1 MVGLKLIRKPAE
13 RIVTKRQLRRKL
25 RLERYLRKLDR
36 SYKVKIF
43 RSLFFSIQF
52 TKGISYKQI
61 FLLNIKNFIYYL
73 LDKLKEKSNIDYFIY
88 FSLRS
93 LYIKNCERNSRYI
106 NFLLNDFF
114 LYKLLWKNCNFKYF
128 YNFDKEI
135 EQFFSYKK
143 KIIQNKNLISKYFS
157 YKIYYNQFYFNLIKN
172 FCFENSL
179 LILLFEYLN
188 EINLNFS
195 ENLISNKS
203 KKKKFIIRSLLKK
216 VRITD
221 IDFLSYVYRNFDFN
235 DEKFKDY
242 DFLEEKSSY
251 KENYTMYFKYIDNED
266 RKTDIILFPLRSS
279 FLSEL
284 YLEEILLEELN
295 IFQNPF
301 FFINIVDFENYLQT
315 LNIQSF
321 EKNFQLKLAKIHNE
335 NLNFLN
341 IKEKKFLN
349 IKEKD
354 QKKEINFQNF
364 YIIKNF
370 EESKI
375 YSDIFFE
382 LNFFQ
387 KTCFQLIELSLFKFK
402 DFFSMPFLDLIRKLY
417 DSVDTQC
424 NLILFYNL
432 IVNEFQN
439 KITMFTLN
447 DIIFIIEF
455 LEFLFI
461 LCRNIN
467 RYTFNVFNFN
477 IYKLK
482 LIIGDI
488 RFLKKNFYKRLF
500 FFRNEKN
507 YNYVDYLFSLYST
520 KNIFDNF
527 NHYFNFYNF
536 FFSNSIN
543 LLFEEGYSFF
553 KRFRRNYQN
562 KYLDPL
568 LDIKKKKPISDIYFM
583 LLRRDLRFLP
593 QYKKRKFG
601 KFFINLNS
609 IFFDRLDTIVNSN
622 ISNKS
627 RLYTL
632 DIYSIQNTYKYNY
645 LFMTINL
652 NNSFIN
658 LINMDLLHF
667 NIENL
672 KKNILKFETHFF
684 LINKE
689 IITFIFNYYKLD
701 SFNIYNYNIWFVL
714 INKNAFKFFKDI
726 YVKKQLFDLIFIYLF
741 SSLMVHFTHAL
752 DVIYFLK
759 KYKSLITIYQEKRQK
774 VKNQKKVE
782 IKREFLEIA
791 KKMNYN
797 ENYFD
802 DNNYFIKI

>member
-1 MVGLKLIRKPAE
+1 
-13 RIVTKRQLRRKL
+13 
-25 RLERYLRKLDR
+25 
-36 SYKVKIF
+36 
-43 RSLFFSIQF
+43 
-52 TKGISYKQI
+52 
-61 FLLNIKNFIYYL
+61 
-73 LDKLKEKSNIDYFIY
+73 
-88 FSLRS
+88 
-93 LYIKNCERNSRYI
+93 
-106 NFLLNDFF
+106 
-114 LYKLLWKNCNFKYF
+114 
-128 YNFDKEI
+128 
-135 EQFFSYKK
+135 
-143 KIIQNKNLISKYFS
+143 
-157 YKIYYNQFYFNLIKN
+157 
-172 FCFENSL
+172 
-179 LILLFEYLN
+179 
-188 EINLNFS
+188 
-195 ENLISNKS
+195 
-203 KKKKFIIRSLLKK
+203 
-216 VRITD
+216 
-221 IDFLSYVYRNFDFN
+221 
-235 DEKFKDY
+235 
-242 DFLEEKSSY
+242 
-251 KENYTMYFKYIDNED
+251 MYFKYIDNED

-562 KYLDPL
+562 KYLNPL

-797 ENYFD
+797 ENDFD